1 MVWLDDTKGL
11 EKAEKPKTVIYMA
24 NTTSARDTQA
34 DTIILERVA
43 ELDYA
48 AHRLAIIP
56 DIGFVTVEWRSNSG
70 VVFRAHSRTGE
81 FLRERHCPAQASY
94 GSLSVLGPTVS
105 LCVTSTDPIPSNWKE
120 YSSPYLH
127 YRRLDYVAGH
137 TVDFPNDLVA
147 ESIATWNADSGDF
160 YMLKL
165 PRACLERIAHDA
177 QFQYISPDK
186 IALASSL
193 WFTPGG
199 AVLSVF
205 SADVEDEE
213 PLMFHHG
220 QHTDPECVSNY
231 LGETSTSTL
240 GPIVVHNHD
249 SGRRITIFKS
259 ELLLGDIP
267 SVATIWD
274 GMRKAWDHPNDART
288 LNFNLPHFPCVAAT
302 RVLVYR
308 RDLRAERT
316 MIFVLDFGQD
326 LLASLLSKR
335 PSERAEWNAQ
345 LMDSCAQVKVVTR
358 RFNIAVDGEIW
369 DAEYPWPQ
377 RAPPEWEAHL
387 DTILKEDEDEDEY
400 MDDSDSDDEVLP
412 SGLEYDEAPEEH
424 RKPVPF
430 GYVQTTLRLEGVAD
444 AERLAITQHTVIE
457 LPELGKNGRVFY
469 FD

>member
-1 MVWLDDTKGL
+1 MVWLDGKPILL
-11 EKAEKPKTVIYMA
+11 EALAWPVDDPDLKSQDRKRQGWSVLDDQILFWRAFPSSENPRTVIYMA

-70 VVFRAHSRTGE
+70 VVFQAHSRTGE

-94 GSLSVLGPTVS
+94 RN
-105 LCVTSTDPIPSNWKE
+105 PIPSNWKE

-165 PRACLERIAHDA
+165 PQACLERIA
-177 QFQYISPDK
+177 FQYISPDK

-193 WFTPGG
+193 LFTPGG

-220 QHTDPECVSNY
+220 QHTDPEC
-231 LGETSTSTL
+231 
-240 GPIVVHNHD
+240 
-249 SGRRITIFKS
+249 
-259 ELLLGDIP
+259 

-274 GMRKAWDHPNDART
+274 GMRKAWDHPDDART
-288 LNFNLPHFPCVAAT
+288 LKFNLPHFPCVAAT

-308 RDLRAERT
+308 RDFRAERT
-316 MIFVLDFGQD
+316 MIFVLDFD
-326 LLASLLSKR
+326 RNLLASLLSKE
-335 PSERAEWNAQ
+335 PSERADWNAQ
-345 LMDSCAQVKVVTR
+345 LVEACAQNIHGHNEHRQSGKRT
-358 RFNIAVDGEIW
+358 FN
-369 DAEYPWPQ
+369 
-377 RAPPEWEAHL
+377 
-387 DTILKEDEDEDEY
+387 TILKEDEDEDEY
-400 MDDSDSDDEVLP
+400 MDDSGSDGEVLP

-424 RKPVPF
+424 RKPIPF
-430 GYVQTTLRLEGVAD
+430 GYVQTTLYLEGVTD
-444 AERLAITQHTVIE
+444 AKQLAITKHAVLELLE
-457 LPELGKNGRVFY
+457 LPTKNGRVFY